1 MTEFDTEMVF
11 RIIGV
16 VGFGL
21 YVANY
26 SLLSSRVINSDS
38 AGFFLVN
45 TLAASCVLAS
55 NYIEFNLASVMIQ
68 VFWIAIGIKAMII
81 RRRYVK
87 RMQRPT
93 VVSNRAA

>member
-26 SLLSSRVINSDS
+26 TLLSSRVVNSDS
-38 AGFFLVN
+38 ARFFFVN
-45 TLAASCVLAS
+45 TLAAAFVLAS

-68 VFWIAIGIKAMII
+68 IFWIAIGIKAMII

-87 RMQRPT
+87 RMQMG
-93 VVSNRAA
+93 